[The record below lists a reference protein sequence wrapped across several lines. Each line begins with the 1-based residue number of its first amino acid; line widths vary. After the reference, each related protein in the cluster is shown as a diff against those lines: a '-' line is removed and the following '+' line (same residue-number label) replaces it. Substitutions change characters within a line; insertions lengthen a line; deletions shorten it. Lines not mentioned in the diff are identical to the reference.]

1 MFYPLALRAA
11 PAESE
16 ETRRGMQPARTEAA
30 LDVLKSGLGSTAFYI
45 VIAFRGVM
53 QTGSTVEGAS
63 ML

>member
-11 PAESE
+11 PADSE

-45 VIAFRGVM
+45 VIALSNVGRI
-53 QTGSTVEGAS
+53 QISSSTKPLG
-63 ML
+63 